1 MPEEVASSEASQTA
15 QATLTEAD
23 VLRALT
29 TDKGPDADLASWST
43 KAATKKGDN
52 YISALTGV
60 QVVYTQEGQQKEASY
75 IVKLKQDQE
84 SSGKYQMNR
93 MVYGCEG
100 GFYTRLLPRLN
111 HKLEAAGI
119 DQLRVPRCPHV
130 SWGEADKQLF
140 LEDLRPRGFTV
151 YDRRKGMDERHTYL
165 VLHELAKLH
174 AASFLL
180 QRDSPEEDLATTFD
194 FLTWEWYNFSE
205 ITKKTFDSVIS
216 GGLLTASRLARK
228 IGNERVASWFE
239 ALASTGVECLRE
251 QLQPS
256 APFDV
261 VGHGDCW
268 VNNLLFRYDSKGHPQ
283 EIMLL
288 DFQFCRRSSLAV
300 DLSYFLFTSLTGDV
314 RNKHL
319 DQFLSFY
326 YDAFAQIV
334 AAGGAKTPFSLD
346 DVKIEF
352 RRKSLVG
359 LVFGALMM
367 PALVCADDEVQE
379 LDVTSSDAAKNYVEV
394 KRQNSLSMLEK
405 NPLLE
410 PRLVD
415 LYADIEEFIDWKE

>member
-1 MPEEVASSEASQTA
+1 MPEEADSAEASQTA
-15 QATLTEAD
+15 QVTLTEAD
-23 VLRALT
+23 VRRALT
-29 TDKGPDADLASWST
+29 TDKGPDADLTSWST
-43 KAATKKGDN
+43 KPATKKGDN

-60 QVVYTQEGQQKEASY
+60 QVVYSQEGERREASY
-75 IVKLKQDQE
+75 IVKLKQDQGG
-84 SSGKYQMNR
+84 SGKYQMNR
-93 MVYGCEG
+93 MVYGSEG

-111 HKLEAAGI
+111 HALETAGI
-119 DQLRVPRCPHV
+119 DALRVPGCPHV
-130 SWGEADKQLF
+130 SWGEGDKQLF

-151 YDRRKGMDERHTYL
+151 HDRRKGMDERHTYL

-180 QRDSPEEDLATTFD
+180 QRDSPEEDLAATYD
-194 FLTWEWYNFSE
+194 FLTWEWYNFSD
-205 ITKKTFDSVIS
+205 ITKKTFDSVLS
-216 GGLLTASRLARK
+216 GGMFTASRLARK
-228 IGNERVASWFE
+228 IGNEQVASWFE
-239 ALASTGVECLRE
+239 TLAPTGVECLRE
-251 QLQPS
+251 QLEPS
-256 APFDV
+256 APFNV

-326 YDAFAQIV
+326 YDAFARIV
-334 AAGGAKTPFSLD
+334 AAGGARVPFSLE
-346 DVKIEF
+346 DVRLEF
-352 RRKSLVG
+352 RRKKLLG
-359 LVFGALMM
+359 LIFGALMM

-379 LDVTSSDAAKNYVEV
+379 LDVTSSAAAKNYVEV

-415 LYADIEEFIDWKE
+415 LYADIVAFIEQK